1 MILEFKS
8 ILFRPHLH
16 SWKNK
21 LMRTI
26 SIIAM
31 ILAISIFSDWAA
43 KAKDVELLAHAPERY
58 VVSQGDTLW
67 GVASRYL
74 KDPRRWTEIWDINQ
88 KQIKNPNDIYPGDI
102 IVLVRTTDGSS
113 KLMFANEKATIKL
126 SPKMRIE
133 KLDIEKIP
141 SIPSKKLEPF
151 LSQPLAIEKNGLD
164 QAPLILGS
172 SDNRVILSAGDT
184 VYVQNMPSDQGMD
197 WQVFRAGKALIDPE
211 DNDRVLGHEAVYLG
225 DVAVLNF
232 DTISSVKITHSA
244 QEILKGDRLIPA
256 SALQV
261 NDYIPRAP
269 DFPIRGRIISVY
281 GGVTEIGQNAI
292 ITLNKGLLDGLEVGH
307 VLAVYRKS
315 TTKLQDSKT
324 IQLPDE
330 RIGLVFLF
338 RVFDKVSYALVLH
351 SAQAIKVLDA
361 VQTP

>member
-1 MILEFKS
+1 M
-8 ILFRPHLH
+8 
-16 SWKNK
+16 
-21 LMRTI
+21 
-26 SIIAM
+26 
-31 ILAISIFSDWAA
+31 
-43 KAKDVELLAHAPERY
+43 
-58 VVSQGDTLW
+58 
-67 GVASRYL
+67 
-74 KDPRRWTEIWDINQ
+74 
-88 KQIKNPNDIYPGDI
+88 
-102 IVLVRTTDGSS
+102 
-113 KLMFANEKATIKL
+113 
-126 SPKMRIE
+126 
-133 KLDIEKIP
+133 
-141 SIPSKKLEPF
+141 
-151 LSQPLAIEKNGLD
+151 SQPLAIEKNGLD